1 MDERNIDRQER
12 IAEALHYG
20 GSVSYGAAR
29 FIYAGASLLLLI
41 GSIYYFTNPMQNTEG
56 LSALVFPGMLSF
68 LSLSFAAGSW
78 FANQMYQRLKD

>member
-41 GSIYYFTNPMQNTEG
+41 GAIYYFTNPDQVARGIEN
-56 LSALVFPGMLSF
+56 LIFPGMLTL
-68 LSLSFAAGSW
+68 LSLSFAVGSW